1 MAGAFLAQAFHASF
15 TIARS
20 TVLHTLEGG
29 LRMRSTR
36 RLLLALSVAAL
47 VPGVARAD
55 VHGWTLCTPSAFHS
69 CHSVSI
75 GTTPIMIGSTRVGTG
90 ITVSVTNL
98 QGSGFLSDNTSLSGL
113 FRVFFAGR
121 NTGPMVNS
129 IAPFN
134 ATMTGPGASGFANW
148 TMETGT
154 QNGTQTVGF
163 TDGQPSIN
171 GAIGGCASGV
181 LAFGFVTTANTCGTA
196 AMAVFSFTSGSIFD
210 AGQMETV
217 FIAAAGPTDSDF
229 DFCFSDPSAAPDP
242 GFPACDVQ
250 SEFVTTVTPEPV
262 SIALMGTGLFGIG
275 GARLRRRRKTAD
287 QI

>member
-1 MAGAFLAQAFHASF
+1 
-15 TIARS
+15 
-20 TVLHTLEGG
+20 
-29 LRMRSTR
+29 MRSTR
-36 RLLLALSVAAL
+36 RLLLALSIAAL

-121 NTGPMVNS
+121 NTGPMVPF

-134 ATMTGPGASGFANW
+134 ATMTGPGASGSASW

-154 QNGTQTVGF
+154 QAGTQTVSF
-163 TDGQPSIN
+163 TDGNPTVN
-171 GAIGGCASGV
+171 GTIGGCASG
-181 LAFGFVTTANTCGTA
+181 
-196 AMAVFSFTSGSIFD
+196 
-210 AGQMETV
+210 
-217 FIAAAGPTDSDF
+217 
-229 DFCFSDPSAAPDP
+229 
-242 GFPACDVQ
+242 
-250 SEFVTTVTPEPV
+250 
-262 SIALMGTGLFGIG
+262 
-275 GARLRRRRKTAD
+275 
-287 QI
+287 